1 MIKWI
6 LLNVFGEKPDTVK
19 RLSKGECYAFG
30 ISLLLGLSLLYIPLI
45 YGIYLVWN
53 VKW

>member
-6 LLNVFGEKPDTVK
+6 LLNIFGENPNTVK

-30 ISLLLGLSLLYIPLI
+30 ISLLLL
-45 YGIYLVWN
+45 
-53 VKW
+53 